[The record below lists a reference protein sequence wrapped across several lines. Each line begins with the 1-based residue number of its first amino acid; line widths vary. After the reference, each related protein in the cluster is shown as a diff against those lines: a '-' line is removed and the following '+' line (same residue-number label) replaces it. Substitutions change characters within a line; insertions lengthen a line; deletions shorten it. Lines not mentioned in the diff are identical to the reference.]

1 LWPLPGTVAR
11 RDPDAACGWGLTPS
25 RFTKGVANSRGRSNI
40 ARRGSGIVPL
50 PMGESPKIT
59 DPLKALEQ
67 AHRQFEEAEDFTI
80 AVEEEFAILDAET
93 LEMTPG
99 FESLS
104 AAAAER
110 PGLEG
115 AIAGELI
122 RSEIEIKTGKCESF
136 AEAVDVMARRR
147 VELIDLAERMGY
159 RLCAAGTHPWS
170 RWQDQQIIDTPHYRI
185 VESTLRYVAWRN
197 NTFGLHVH
205 VAIRGADR
213 AIAVNS
219 ALRTVLPELLAF
231 SGSSPWMD
239 GRQTHLHSTRTEIF
253 TRMFPRC
260 GIPDSFANWEEYAAF
275 VHFLIETRSIL
286 EHTEIWWS
294 VRPHQAYPTVET
306 RICDGQPE
314 FARSAALSGL
324 MVALTADF
332 ARRYDEGRSLPEYP
346 GRDLEENLWRAIRWG
361 MSGELIDLAAR
372 RAIPARERLEQLL
385 DQVADIATELGIAP
399 YLDTLRL
406 PTLSERA
413 GEQMVAGADPREL
426 WPDVV
431 DRTRDS
437 AREWMAE
444 RQEAR

>member
-1 LWPLPGTVAR
+1 
-11 RDPDAACGWGLTPS
+11 
-25 RFTKGVANSRGRSNI
+25 
-40 ARRGSGIVPL
+40 
-50 PMGESPKIT
+50 MGESPKIT

-67 AHRQFEEAEDFTI
+67 ARRQFEEAEDFTI
-80 AVEEEFAILDAET
+80 AVEEEFAILDADS

-99 FESLS
+99 FEALS
-104 AAAAER
+104 AAAADL
-110 PGLEG
+110 PSLEG
-115 AIAGELI
+115 GIAGELI
-122 RSEIEIKTGKCESF
+122 RSEIEVKTGKCESF

-159 RLCAAGTHPWS
+159 RLCTAGTHPWS

-260 GIPDSFANWEEYAAF
+260 GIPDSFDSWEEYAAF
-275 VHFLIETRSIL
+275 VRFLIETRSIL

-314 FARSAALSGL
+314 FARAAALCGL

-332 ARRYDEGRSLPEYP
+332 ARRYDEGRLLPEYP

-406 PTLSERA
+406 PTLSEQA

-431 DRTRDS
+431 GRTRDS

>member
-1 LWPLPGTVAR
+1 
-11 RDPDAACGWGLTPS
+11 
-25 RFTKGVANSRGRSNI
+25 
-40 ARRGSGIVPL
+40 
-50 PMGESPKIT
+50 MGESPKIT
-59 DPLKALEQ
+59 DPLAALEH
-67 AHRQFEEAEDFTI
+67 ARVQFEQAEDFTI

>member
-1 LWPLPGTVAR
+1 
-11 RDPDAACGWGLTPS
+11 
-25 RFTKGVANSRGRSNI
+25 
-40 ARRGSGIVPL
+40 
-50 PMGESPKIT
+50 MGESPKIT
-59 DPLKALEQ
+59 DPLQALEQ
-67 AHRQFEEAEDFTI
+67 ARRQFEEAEDFTI
-80 AVEEEFAILDAET
+80 AVEEEFAILDSDA

-104 AAAAER
+104 AAAADL
-110 PGLEG
+110 PSLEG

-122 RSEIEIKTGKCESF
+122 RSEIEVKTGKCDSF

-170 RWQDQQIIDTPHYRI
+170 RWQDQQIIDTPHYQI

-231 SGSSPWMD
+231 SGSSPWME

-260 GIPDSFANWEEYAAF
+260 GIPDSFADWDEYAGF
-275 VHFLIETRSIL
+275 VRFLIDTRSIK

-314 FARSAALSGL
+314 FARAAGLAGL

-332 ARRYDEGRSLPEYP
+332 ARRFDAGERLPEYP

-372 RAIPARERLEQLL
+372 RAIPARERMEQLIE
-385 DQVADIATELGIAP
+385 QVSDTAAELGITP
-399 YLDTLRL
+399 HLDALRQ

-413 GEQMVAGADPREL
+413 GALMDAGADPRDL
-426 WPDVV
+426 WPAAVE
-431 DRTRDS
+431 RTRES
-437 AREWMAE
+437 AREWINQ